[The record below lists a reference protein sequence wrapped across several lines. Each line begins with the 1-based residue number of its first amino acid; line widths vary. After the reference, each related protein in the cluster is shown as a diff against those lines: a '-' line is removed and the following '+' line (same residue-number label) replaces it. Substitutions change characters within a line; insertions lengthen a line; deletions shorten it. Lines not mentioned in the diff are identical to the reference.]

1 MSFLTAQVR
10 VKREVF
16 FFVSFVLRFRNPSM
30 PILGNGLH
38 SRRQRLAVE
47 NRIRR
52 VLRKG
57 SINHT
62 DSALLAW

>member
-1 MSFLTAQVR
+1 MSFLTAQLR

-16 FFVSFVLRFRNPSM
+16 FVSFVLSFRNPPM
-30 PILGNGLH
+30 PILGNGSD

-52 VLRKG
+52 VLRKA

-62 DSALLAW
+62 DSALPA